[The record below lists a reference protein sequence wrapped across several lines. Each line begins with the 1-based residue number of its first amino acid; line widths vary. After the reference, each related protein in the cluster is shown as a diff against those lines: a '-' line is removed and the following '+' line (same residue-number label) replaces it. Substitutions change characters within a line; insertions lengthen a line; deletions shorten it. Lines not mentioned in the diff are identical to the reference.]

1 MAKAD
6 RSDIDIL
13 PTAIII
19 AIVSE
24 FSNIL
29 QTAVVSEPD
38 KPPPK
43 RVVTKF
49 SQKYEPGRSG
59 IGAWVIRIGS
69 CVAATN
75 VIQIGS
81 ATIRTPK
88 ISIM

>member
-6 RSDIDIL
+6 RSDIAIL

-49 SQKYEPGRSG
+49 SQKYVPGSSG
-59 IGAWVIRIGS
+59 MGAWVIRIGS

-75 VIQIGS
+75 VIQIGN
-81 ATIRTPK
+81 ATISTPK
-88 ISIM
+88 MSIM

>member
-6 RSDIDIL
+6 RRDIAIL

-24 FSNIL
+24 LSNIL

-38 KPPPK
+38 KPSPK

-49 SQKYEPGRSG
+49 SQKYVPGSSG
-59 IGAWVIRIGS
+59 MGAWVIRIGS

-81 ATIRTPK
+81 ATIITPK
-88 ISIM
+88 MSIM